1 MAKQSPWEGAS
12 AWAVLA
18 ALGGAWAVLAAWG
31 ARAQVPENAVS
42 WSARAAAAD
51 LGIGGPRDPEEARRA
66 YGMGAVAGDP
76 ESMLDVAVM
85 MDSARGGPRDAAG
98 AAGWYR
104 AASDRG
110 MGRASYA
117 LGLMLRD
124 GDGVPRDA
132 VAAAAMFRRA
142 EAQGVRAGRAALVA
156 MGPAA
161 ARPAAAMA
169 VAGAGSVSLA
179 RTAAGDAR
187 RPAGGRAPP
196 SPQAE
201 PADGV
206 KPAGGT
212 QGAAPVGALAQ
223 SSSVDLVARLSA
235 DAAGGEV
242 GAEYGL
248 GILRERGIGL
258 PRDRARA
265 YAHYVIAAAGG
276 AGDLRIEAERG
287 AVRVGATLSEAERAQ
302 ALLLLAG
309 SGPVGP

>member
-12 AWAVLA
+12 ARAVLA
-18 ALGGAWAVLAAWG
+18 ALGGACAVLAAWG
-31 ARAQVPENAVS
+31 ARAQVPESAVS

-66 YGMGAVAGDP
+66 YGMGAASGDP

-132 VAAAAMFRRA
+132 VGAAAMFRRA

-156 MGPAA
+156 LGSTAV
-161 ARPAAAMA
+161 RPATAMA
-169 VAGAGSVSLA
+169 VAGGGTEGLA
-179 RTAAGDAR
+179 RTATGDAR
-187 RPAGGRAPP
+187 RSASGRAPP
-196 SPQAE
+196 PPAGS
-201 PADGV
+201 ADGV
-206 KPAGGT
+206 RSVGVME
-212 QGAAPVGALAQ
+212 GAESIGAVAQ
-223 SSSVDLVARLSA
+223 LPSRDLVARLSA
-235 DAAGGEV
+235 DAAGGEL

-265 YAHYVIAAAGG
+265 YAHYVTAAAGG

-287 AVRVGATLSEAERAQ
+287 AVRVGATLSETERAQ
-302 ALLLLAG
+302 AVLLLAG

>member
-1 MAKQSPWEGAS
+1 MAKQNLWEGAS
-12 AWAVLA
+12 AWAVPA
-18 ALGGAWAVLAAWG
+18 ALGGAWAVLVVWG
-31 ARAQVPENAVS
+31 TQAQVPQSAVS
-42 WSARAAAAD
+42 WSARGAAAD

-66 YGMGAVAGDP
+66 YGMGAAAGDP
-76 ESMLDVAVM
+76 GSMLDVAVM

-132 VAAAAMFRRA
+132 VTAAAMFRRA
-142 EAQGVRAGRAALVA
+142 EAQGVRAGRSALVA
-156 MGPAA
+156 MGSAA
-161 ARPAAAMA
+161 ARPAPAMA
-169 VAGAGSVSLA
+169 VAGGGTEGLA
-179 RTAAGDAR
+179 RTATGNAR
-187 RPAGGRAPP
+187 RPASGRAPP
-196 SPQAE
+196 AGS
-201 PADGV
+201 ADEVRSVGV
-206 KPAGGT
+206 MDGAGS
-212 QGAAPVGALAQ
+212 VGAVAQ
-223 SSSVDLVARLSA
+223 SSSRDLVARLSA
-235 DAAGGEV
+235 DAAGGGL

-258 PRDRARA
+258 PRDRAHA
-265 YAHYVIAAAGG
+265 YAHYVTAAGG
-276 AGDLRIEAERG
+276 TGDLRVEAERG

-302 ALLLLAG
+302 AVLLLAG

>member
-1 MAKQSPWEGAS
+1 MAKQSSWEGAL
-12 AWAVLA
+12 ARAVLA
-18 ALGGAWAVLAAWG
+18 ALSGAWAMLAAWG
-31 ARAQVPENAVS
+31 AQAQVPESAVS
-42 WSARAAAAD
+42 WSARGAAAD

-66 YGMGAVAGDP
+66 YGMGAAAGDP

-98 AAGWYR
+98 AARWYR

-132 VAAAAMFRRA
+132 VGAAAMFRRA

-156 MGPAA
+156 MRAT
-161 ARPAAAMA
+161 ARPATAMA
-169 VAGAGSVSLA
+169 VAGGGTDGLA
-179 RTAAGDAR
+179 RTAAGDAH
-187 RPAGGRAPP
+187 RPASGRAPP
-196 SPQAE
+196 SASAGS
-201 PADGV
+201 ADGV
-206 KPAGGT
+206 RSVGIMEGAGS
-212 QGAAPVGALAQ
+212 VGAVAQ
-223 SSSVDLVARLSA
+223 PSSRDLVARLSA
-235 DAAGGEV
+235 DAAGGEL

-265 YAHYVIAAAGG
+265 YAHYVTAAGG
-276 AGDLRIEAERG
+276 AGDLRVEAERG